1 VTSKRFESV
10 AWVETP
16 IGVFDLRRRQV
27 PTAEG
32 SETVTEV
39 LVNGELLMS
48 SKTTVSERALATR
61 ALAMHEGVAEL
72 SVLVGGLGL
81 GYTAQAALADSR
93 VTSVEVVDL
102 IPVLFDWLRDGHLPL
117 SEALTNDARFATRQ
131 SNVYT
136 DLLDGVGEYD
146 VILIDVDHTPRER
159 LDESSAPFYT
169 VEGQQ
174 RVAQRLKPG
183 GVLGVWSAG
192 DDEEFAAVLR
202 EVYAHASTEHLT
214 WEDDYLGELTDVLFL
229 AQKKAPER

>member
-10 AWVETP
+10 AWVDTP
-16 IGVFDLRRRQV
+16 IGIFDLRRRQV

-61 ALAMHEGVAEL
+61 ALAMHEGPTQL
-72 SVLVGGLGL
+72 TVLVGGLGL
-81 GYTAQAALADSR
+81 GYTAEAALADPR
-93 VTSVEVVDL
+93 VTRVEVVDL

-117 SEALTNDARFATRQ
+117 SDALTSDARFATRQ

-136 DLLDGVGEYD
+136 DLLDGAGAFD
-146 VILIDVDHTPRER
+146 LILIDVDHAPKER

-169 VEGQQ
+169 VEGQR

-192 DDEEFAAVLR
+192 DDDEFAAVLG
-202 EVYAHASTEHLT
+202 EVYAHASTEHVT
-214 WEDDYLGELTDVLFL
+214 WDDDFLGTLTDVLFF
-229 AQKKAPER
+229 ARR